1 MTLTSILSF
10 PNFYNQIR
18 SNPLSFK
25 TAHKLSKLSKAIE
38 EEIGFYREKMT
49 ELIEQYAQK
58 DNDGNYVYINDG
70 RDIAITPE
78 KITECHAKIREL
90 ETMDIE
96 LPNIT
101 FSVEEFE
108 NTTLTVDE
116 LQPILPFIED

>member
-1 MTLTSILSF
+1 MILSNILSF

-18 SNPLSFK
+18 STSLPFK
-25 TAHKLSKLSKAIE
+25 TTHKLTKLSKAVD
-38 EEIGFYREKMT
+38 EEIEFYREKMT
-49 ELIEQYAQK
+49 ELVEQYAQK
-58 DNDGNYVYINDG
+58 DDEGNYVYINDG
-70 RDIAITPE
+70 RDIAIIPE
-78 KITECHAKIREL
+78 KIQECQMKIREL
-90 ETMDIE
+90 ETMEIE

>member
-1 MTLTSILSF
+1 MILSSILSF

-18 SNPLSFK
+18 STSLPFK
-25 TAHKLSKLSKAIE
+25 TAHKLTKLSKAVE

-70 RDIAITPE
+70 RDIAIIPE
-78 KITECHAKIREL
+78 KIAECQAKIREL

>member
-1 MTLTSILSF
+1 MILSSILSF

-38 EEIGFYREKMT
+38 EEIRFYREKMT

-58 DNDGNYVYINDG
+58 DDEGNYIYINDG
-70 RDIAITPE
+70 RDIALKPE
-78 KITECHAKIREL
+78 TMVECQTKIIEL
-90 ETMDIE
+90 ESMEIE

-101 FSVEEFE
+101 FSVDEFE

>member
-1 MTLTSILSF
+1 MILSNILSF

-18 SNPLSFK
+18 PTSLPFK
-25 TAHKLSKLSKAIE
+25 TAHKLAKLSKAVE
-38 EEIGFYREKMT
+38 EEIGFYREKMA
-49 ELIEQYAQK
+49 ELIEQYAQR

-70 RDIAITPE
+70 RDIAIVPE
-78 KITECHAKIREL
+78 RIQECQSKIHEL
-90 ETMDIE
+90 ETMEIE

>member
-1 MTLTSILSF
+1 MILSSILSF

-18 SNPLSFK
+18 SNPLPFK

-49 ELIEQYAQK
+49 ELIEKYARK
-58 DNDGNYVYINDG
+58 DDEGNYIYINDG
-70 RDIAITPE
+70 RDIALKPE
-78 KITECHAKIREL
+78 TMIECQTKIIEL
-90 ETMDIE
+90 ESMDIE

-101 FSVEEFE
+101 FSVDEFE

>member
-1 MTLTSILSF
+1 MILSSILSF

-18 SNPLSFK
+18 SNPLPFK

-49 ELIEQYAQK
+49 ELVEQYAQK
-58 DNDGNYVYINDG
+58 DDEGNYIYVNNG
-70 RDIAITPE
+70 RDIALKPE
-78 KITECHAKIREL
+78 TMVECQTKIREL
-90 ETMDIE
+90 ETMEIE
-96 LPNIT
+96 LPNII
-101 FSVEEFE
+101 FSVDEFE

>member
-1 MTLTSILSF
+1 MTLSNVLSF

-18 SNPLSFK
+18 SNPLPFK
-25 TAHKLSKLSKAIE
+25 TAHKLSKLSKAVE
-38 EEIGFYREKMT
+38 EEIEFYREKMT

-70 RDIAITPE
+70 RDIAIIHE
-78 KITECHAKIREL
+78 KIAECQAKIREL

>member
-1 MTLTSILSF
+1 MILSSILSF

-18 SNPLSFK
+18 SNPLPFK

-49 ELIEQYAQK
+49 ELVEQYARK
-58 DNDGNYVYINDG
+58 DDEGNYIYINNG
-70 RDIAITPE
+70 RDIALKPE
-78 KITECHAKIREL
+78 TMIECQTKIREL
-90 ETMDIE
+90 ETMEIE
-96 LPNIT
+96 LPSIT
-101 FSVEEFE
+101 FSVDEFE

>member
-1 MTLTSILSF
+1 MILSSILSF

-25 TAHKLSKLSKAIE
+25 TAHKLSKLTKAIE

-58 DNDGNYVYINDG
+58 DDEGNYIYINDG
-70 RDIAITPE
+70 RDIALKPE
-78 KITECHAKIREL
+78 TMVECQTKIREL
-90 ETMDIE
+90 ETMEIE

-101 FSVEEFE
+101 FSVDEFE

>member
-1 MTLTSILSF
+1 MILSSILSF

-18 SNPLSFK
+18 SNPLPFK
-25 TAHKLSKLSKAIE
+25 TAHKLSKLSKAVE
-38 EEIGFYREKMT
+38 EEIGFYREKMA

-70 RDIAITPE
+70 RDIAIIPD
-78 KITECHAKIREL
+78 KIQECQAKIHEL
-90 ETMDIE
+90 ETMEIE
-96 LPNIT
+96 LPDIK
-101 FSVEEFE
+101 FSVDEFE

>member
-1 MTLTSILSF
+1 MTLSNILSF

-18 SNPLSFK
+18 SVSLPFK
-25 TAHKLSKLSKAIE
+25 TAHKLATLSKAVE

-49 ELIEQYAQK
+49 ELLEQYALK
-58 DNDGNYVYINDG
+58 DDNGDYVYINDG
-70 RDIAITPE
+70 RDIAIVPD
-78 KITECHAKIREL
+78 KIAECQSKIREL
-90 ETMDIE
+90 ETIDIE

-101 FSVEEFE
+101 FSADEFE

>member
-1 MTLTSILSF
+1 MILFNILSF

-25 TAHKLSKLSKAIE
+25 TAHKLTKLSKAVD
-38 EEIGFYREKMT
+38 EEIGFFRDKMT

-58 DNDGNYVYINDG
+58 DDEGNYVYINDE
-70 RDIAITPE
+70 RDIAIIPE
-78 KITECHAKIREL
+78 KIQECQAKIREL
-90 ETMDIE
+90 ETMEIE

-101 FSVEEFE
+101 FSVDEFE

>member
-1 MTLTSILSF
+1 MTFNNLLSF

-18 SNPLSFK
+18 SNPLPFK

-70 RDIAITPE
+70 RDIAIIPD
-78 KITECHAKIREL
+78 KIQECQAKILEL
-90 ETMDIE
+90 ETMEIE
-96 LPNIT
+96 LPDIQ
-101 FSVEEFE
+101 FSVDEFE

>member
-1 MTLTSILSF
+1 MILSNILSF
-10 PNFYNQIR
+10 SNFYNQIR
-18 SNPLSFK
+18 STSLPFK

-70 RDIAITPE
+70 RDIAIVPE
-78 KITECHAKIREL
+78 KIQECQTKIHEL